1 MQTLTTSPMHVIVSS
16 NRSFEEFTAAIE
28 AIALKDQMDLAGV
41 EELVLT
47 SQSWEEFQDRLESK
61 IGSRGLMTFNIIDH
75 GSLMSLAFA
84 GTKAKMYVIG
94 NPLIARLMLEE
105 NLGVGLYVPLRM
117 FVYEDKE
124 GQTQIT
130 YDRPSFLLGQFQN
143 PKILAI
149 AQILDQ
155 KLEEI
160 ISRAEAFS
168 S

>member
-1 MQTLTTSPMHVIVSS
+1 METLTASQMHVSVST
-16 NRSFEEFTAAIE
+16 NKSFEEFTAAIE

-41 EELVLT
+41 EELVLA
-47 SQSWEEFQDRLESK
+47 SQSWDEFQDKLESK
-61 IGSRGLMTFNIIDH
+61 IGSRGLMTFNVIDH

-94 NPLIARLMLEE
+94 NPLIARQMLEQ
-105 NLGVGLYVPLRM
+105 NLEVGLYVPLRM
-117 FVYEDKE
+117 LVYEDRE
-124 GQTQIT
+124 GRTQIT

-149 AQILDQ
+149 AQMLDG

-160 ISRAEAFS
+160 ISRAGV
-168 S
+168 